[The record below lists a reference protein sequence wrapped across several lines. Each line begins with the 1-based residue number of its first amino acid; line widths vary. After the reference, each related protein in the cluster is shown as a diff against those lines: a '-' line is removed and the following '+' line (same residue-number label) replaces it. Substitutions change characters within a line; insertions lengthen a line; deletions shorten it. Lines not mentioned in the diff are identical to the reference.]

1 VAYGS
6 WCPLYS
12 NTVERRKKVVIHTY
26 MFPIFFTFE
35 HFPSLLV
42 VLIFMETAP
51 VLRGQISMIF
61 TSWKGGELN

>member
-1 VAYGS
+1 
-6 WCPLYS
+6 
-12 NTVERRKKVVIHTY
+12 VVIHTY